1 MKKKILALLIA
12 SFMALS
18 FTGCGGSDDSEN
30 AVEENSS
37 TESTSS
43 ENGESENSGETG
55 NGDASGIS
63 QISQSEIEGLADNQ
77 FYAANSTGVEIT
89 EIYVSENGSG
99 DWGSNLLS
107 SPIANGQKVIISAS
121 GIESGKEYDI
131 CVVDA
136 DSNTTEYYNFDI
148 VSTVQVTFY
157 ENAQCDVSSI

>member
-1 MKKKILALLIA
+1 MKKKLLALFIVSAMVLA
-12 SFMALS
+12 
-18 FTGCGGSDDSEN
+18 FTGCGGSD
-30 AVEENSS
+30 EENNTTTEESGTDTQS
-37 TESTSS
+37 DGEESTDTSS
-43 ENGESENSGETG
+43 QTSQL
-55 NGDASGIS
+55 S

-89 EIYVSENGSG
+89 EIYVSETGSA

-107 SPIANGQKVIISAS
+107 SPISNGQKVIVSAS